1 MERNKGGI
9 GMLRLIKT
17 SVEQKEQILAFLQEW
32 YEHDERIVPTSV
44 DRETTDF
51 EVYVNTLRQKELRE
65 NIEEGWV
72 PSTTYWLT
80 DGEELLGAVNIRHE
94 LNESLLKIG
103 GHVGYG
109 VKPSARGR
117 GLATIQ
123 LQLALEKVKEFGI
136 ERALITCNRT
146 NVASRQVILNNGGVA
161 DTPYTE
167 EDGTIV
173 ERFWIDLKGGGRDDE
188 LDHHLFGA
196 D

>member
-1 MERNKGGI
+1 MEMGKGGI
-9 GMLRLIKT
+9 VVLRLIKT
-17 SVEQKEQILAFLQEW
+17 SVKQKEQILAFLQEW
-32 YEHDERIVPTSV
+32 YERDERIVPTSV

-51 EVYVNTLRQKELRE
+51 EAYVNTLRQKELRE

-80 DGEELLGAVNIRHE
+80 DGEELLGAANIRHE

-117 GLATIQ
+117 GLATLQ
-123 LQLALEKVKEFGI
+123 LKLALEKVKELGI

-146 NVASRQVILNNGGVA
+146 NVASRQVILNNRGVA

-173 ERFWIDLKGGGRDDE
+173 ERFWIDLRG
-188 LDHHLFGA
+188 
-196 D
+196 